1 MNDKE
6 MMMPYINMG
15 GSFLLGLSIGFAIKK
30 SLKIILFIFGFGAVF
45 IFLLE
50 HQGIVTL
57 NEDILNSQIGYL
69 AEQFKMMIA
78 FLKDRLGEYKTAGT
92 MSAVAGFLVGLKIG

>member
-6 MMMPYINMG
+6 MITPYLNMG
-15 GSFLLGLSIGFAIKK
+15 GSFLLGLSIGFALKK
-30 SLKIILFIFGFGAVF
+30 SLKVLILIFGLGAIF

-57 NEDILNSQIGYL
+57 NEDTLSTQISYV
-69 AEQFKMMIA
+69 AEQMKNMIA
-78 FLKDRLGEYKTAGT
+78 LLKARLGEYQTSGT
-92 MSAVAGFLVGLKIG
+92 MSAVAGFVVGLKVG

>member
-6 MMMPYINMG
+6 MMLPYLNIG
-15 GSFLLGLSIGFAIKK
+15 ASFFLGLSIGFAIKK
-30 SLKIILFIFGFGAVF
+30 SLKIFIFIFGLGAVV

-69 AEQFKMMIA
+69 SDEFMMLIE
-78 FLKDRLGEYKTAGT
+78 FLKVRLGEYKTVGT
-92 MSAVAGFLVGLKIG
+92 MSAVAGFVVGLKIG